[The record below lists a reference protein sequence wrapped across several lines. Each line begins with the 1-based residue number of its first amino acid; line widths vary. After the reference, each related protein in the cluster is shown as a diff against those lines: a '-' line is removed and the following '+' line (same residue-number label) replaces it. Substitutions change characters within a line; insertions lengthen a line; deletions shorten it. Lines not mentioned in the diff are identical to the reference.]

1 MRMAYVDTLKNLE
14 TVYLRK
20 YLARRRWRRW
30 FNAIVAMNRM
40 IRNGIFHQNNNGEVL
55 ITEGML
61 GDYGELGFFV

>member
-1 MRMAYVDTLKNLE
+1 MKMAYIDTLTNLE

-30 FNAIVAMNRM
+30 FNAIKAMNRL
-40 IRNGIFHQNNNGEVL
+40 IHNGIFDKNNSGAVP
-55 ITEGML
+55 ITEDML